1 LKAVEEGQRKL
12 LLELMQSDFLSEHYL
27 VGGTNLAL
35 RFGHRHSVDL
45 DLFCLRDFDIS
56 YSNVVNSKLKSQ
68 FGSRF
73 TSISATE
80 VGVFGSI
87 DNIKTDFINAPH
99 PLLESLE
106 IYEGARLASIL
117 DVAAMKI
124 NAVVG
129 RGTQKDFYDIHE
141 LLKHYSLREMLGAY
155 QEKYKMD
162 NTAMAERS
170 LLYFKD
176 AHDKNNRDN
185 QVVILNGT
193 KWNEVEKRLKD
204 AYQQLRKD
212 KGRNTTGQGF
222 SM

>member
-12 LLELMQSDFLSEHYL
+12 LLELMESDYLSEHYL
-27 VGGTNLAL
+27 AGGTNLAL
-35 RFGHRHSVDL
+35 RFEHRHSIDL
-45 DLFCLRDFDIS
+45 DLFSERDFDIA
-56 YSNVVNSKLKSQ
+56 YSNLVNSKLKNQ

-73 TSISATE
+73 TSISATD

-87 DNIKTDFINAPH
+87 DHIKTDFVNAPY
-99 PLLESLE
+99 PLLEPLE

-141 LLKHYSLREMLGAY
+141 LLKHYTLKEMLGAY

-170 LLYFKD
+170 LLYFED
-176 AHDKNNRDN
+176 AHDMKNKNN
-185 QVVILNGT
+185 QVTILNGT
-193 KWNEVEKRLKD
+193 KWNEVKQSVSD
-204 AYQQLRKD
+204 AYQQF
-212 KGRNTTGQGF
+212 RNNRDRNMGQGI

>member
-1 LKAVEEGQRKL
+1 LNAVEEEQRRL
-12 LLELMQSDFLSEHYL
+12 LLELMQTDFLSNHYL
-27 VGGTNLAL
+27 AGGTNLAL
-35 RFGHRHSVDL
+35 HFEHRHSVDL
-45 DLFCLRDFDIS
+45 DLFCKYDFDIS
-56 YSNVVNSKLKSQ
+56 YSNVINSKLKNQ

-87 DNIKTDFINAPH
+87 DGIKTDFVNFPH
-99 PLLESLE
+99 PLLNPLE
-106 IYEGARLASIL
+106 NFEGARLASIL

-141 LLKHYSLREMLGAY
+141 LLKHYTLKEMLKAY
-155 QEKYKMD
+155 KEKYKMD

-170 LLYFKD
+170 LLYFDD
-176 AHDKNNRDN
+176 AQDMSNRDN
-185 QVVILNGT
+185 QVVILNGAN
-193 KWNEVEKRLKD
+193 WNDVKHHITHS
-204 AYQQLRKD
+204 YQQF
-212 KGRNTTGQGF
+212 RNQRGKNRGQGM

>member
-1 LKAVEEGQRKL
+1 MKAVEEGQRKL
-12 LLELMQSDFLSEHYL
+12 LLELMQSDYLSEHYL
-27 VGGTNLAL
+27 AGGTNLAL
-35 RFGHRHSVDL
+35 RFEHRHSVDL
-45 DLFCLRDFDIS
+45 DLFSERDFDIS
-56 YSNVVNSKLKSQ
+56 YSNVVNSKLKRQ

-73 TSISATE
+73 TSISATDA
-80 VGVFGSI
+80 GVFGAI
-87 DNIKTDFINAPH
+87 DNIKTDFVNAPY
-99 PLLESLE
+99 PLLKPVE

-141 LLKHYSLREMLGAY
+141 LLKHYTLKEMLDAY

-170 LLYFKD
+170 LLYFED
-176 AHDKNNRDN
+176 AHDLKNRDN
-185 QVVILNGT
+185 QVIVLNGVSWQDVT
-193 KWNEVEKRLKD
+193 KRLKD
-204 AYQQLRKD
+204 AYQQFRRD
-212 KGRNTTGQGF
+212 KGRNLGQGF